1 MRDHVVL
8 NFSGSQRAREKWTD
22 SRSTVKI
29 EPKDFLMD
37 CTWSVR
43 GLEQLEMIPRLLA
56 YE

>member
-22 SRSTVKI
+22 ARSTVKI